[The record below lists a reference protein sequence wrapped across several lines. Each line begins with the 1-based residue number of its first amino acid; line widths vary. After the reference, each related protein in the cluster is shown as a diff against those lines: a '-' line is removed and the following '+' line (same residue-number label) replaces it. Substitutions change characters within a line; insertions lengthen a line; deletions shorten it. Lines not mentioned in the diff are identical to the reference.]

1 MFQDLRFGFKLLWKE
16 KSFTVTALLTLALC
30 IGANTAIFSVLHAV
44 ILAPLPFPES
54 DRIVGMG
61 NIYPGVGITKSI
73 QSSVPDYYDRREMTE
88 VFESVAL
95 YSEAGFDAGAEG
107 SPVRLKADQVT
118 PSYFHVLRA
127 APLMGRLFTE
137 DDAVY
142 QKNQFVILSY
152 GLWKE
157 MFGQDPAIV
166 GKDVRLSS
174 LNYRVVG
181 VMPESFGEPGREA
194 RLWVPLTWAPR
205 QTADDARHS
214 NNWNMIAR
222 LRRGATVVAAQQRID
237 ALNRHNV
244 EIAGPMRKILQNAR
258 FSTVVTGLKD
268 QMVGDVRPILYLLQ
282 CAVAFVLLIG
292 CVNVANLMLV
302 RSNIRMKELAIRYS
316 LGAGRAR
323 LSAQLLIESMTLAAI
338 GGLFGLLTG
347 AAGIRLLELVGT
359 GDLPRGAAIQM
370 DSSVLAFSAVVA
382 ILTGLVFGSAPVYHL
397 VRRDL
402 NAVFRSTERTGTTE
416 KRALWTRSA
425 LVVCQV
431 SLAFVL
437 LIGSGLLTLSFARLL
452 AVDPGFQAQNVQTAQ
467 FSLPR
472 SRYKDDAHLRSFLD
486 GVMATVRTIPGV
498 TAAGATDAL
507 PFGGNTNASAMGIE
521 GYNASS
527 GELPPVPNWSEID
540 SGYLA
545 AMKIPLRTGRYFG
558 EGDTADGP
566 KVAIVDEFLARKYW
580 PKGNAVGGRIR
591 RGLDPKGDLFTVVGI
606 VGSVKA
612 DDLADQSPRGAVYFH
627 YKQAPPR
634 TVHVVVKTAAGNA
647 PAVAAVRA
655 ALLKADPEVPL
666 FDIKTMPE
674 RVNQSVRDRKAAM
687 VICLVFALLA
697 LALSAIGIYGL
708 LAYTVAQRTREFGI
722 RMALGATAGN
732 VVGMVVKHGV
742 RLAALGLAF
751 GIATAFAVT
760 RLMTTL
766 LYGVRPTDPA
776 IFLAVAAALMTV
788 ALVASVIPSF
798 RVTRIRPATALRSE

>member
-16 KSFTVTALLTLALC
+16 KAFTVTALLTLALC

-54 DRIVGMG
+54 DRLVAMG
-61 NIYPGVGITKSI
+61 NVYPGAGIDKSI
-73 QSSVPDYYDRREMTE
+73 QNSIPDYYDRRGMTD

-95 YSEAGFDAGAEG
+95 YIDAGFDAGAEG
-107 SPVRLKADQVT
+107 SPVRLKADLVT
-118 PSYFHVLRA
+118 PSFFHVLRA
-127 APLMGRLFTE
+127 SPLMGRLFTE
-137 DDAVY
+137 DDAVLD
-142 QKNQFVILSY
+142 KNQFVILSY

-157 MFGQDPAIV
+157 MFAKDAAIL
-166 GKDVRLSS
+166 GRDVRLSGV
-174 LNYRVVG
+174 NYRVVG
-181 VMPESFGEPGREA
+181 VMPEAFSFPGREA
-194 RLWVPLTWAPR
+194 RLWVPLTWTQR
-205 QTADDARHS
+205 QTTDDGRHS

-222 LRRGATVVAAQQRID
+222 LQPGATVTAVRRRVD

-244 EIAGPMRKILQNAR
+244 ENSGKLRKILEAAR
-258 FSTVVTGLKD
+258 FATNITTLKD
-268 QMVGDVRPILYLLQ
+268 ELIGDVRPTLVLLQ

-302 RSNIRMKELAIRYS
+302 RSSIRMKELAIRYS

-323 LSAQLLIESMTLAAI
+323 LAMQLLIEAMALAAI
-338 GGLFGLLTG
+338 GGLCGLLTG

-359 GDLPRGAAIQM
+359 ADLPRGTSIAM
-370 DSSVLAFSAVVA
+370 DGSVLAFSAA
-382 ILTGLVFGSAPVYHL
+382 IAVLTGLVFGSVPVYHL

-416 KRALWTRSA
+416 KRTLWTRSA

-452 AVDPGFQAQNVQTAQ
+452 AVDPGFSAQNVQTAQ

-472 SRYKDDAHLRSFLD
+472 SRYKEDVQLRNFLGPLLAD
-486 GVMATVRTIPGV
+486 IRAIPGV
-498 TAAGATDAL
+498 TAAGATDSL
-507 PFGGNTNASAMGIE
+507 PFGGDVNASALAVE
-521 GYNASS
+521 GYSAAG
-527 GELPPVPNWSEID
+527 GELPPVPNWSHID
-540 SGYLA
+540 AGYLP
-545 AMKIPLRTGRYFG
+545 AMQIPLRAGRYFQ
-558 EGDTADGP
+558 ESDTADSP
-566 KVAIVDEFLARKYW
+566 KVALIDEFLARKYW
-580 PKGNAVGGRIR
+580 PAGKAVGGHIR
-591 RGLDPKGDLFTVVGI
+591 AGIEAKDTPYTVDGVVGTI
-606 VGSVKA
+606 KPG
-612 DDLADQSPRGAVYFH
+612 DLADQSPRGAVYFD
-627 YKQAPPR
+627 YKQSPAR
-634 TVHVVVKTAAGNA
+634 TVHVVVKTAAANQQ
-647 PAVAAVRA
+647 AVSAVRA
-655 ALLKADPEVPL
+655 SLLKADPEVPL

-674 RVNQSVRDRKAAM
+674 RVSGSVRDRKAAM
-687 VICLVFALLA
+687 LICLVFALLA
-697 LALSAIGIYGL
+697 LALSAIGIYGV

-722 RMALGATAGN
+722 RMALGATAAD

-788 ALVASVIPSF
+788 AIIASVIPSF

>member
-16 KSFTVTALLTLALC
+16 KAFTVTALLTLALC

-54 DRIVGMG
+54 DRLVALG
-61 NIYPGVGITKSI
+61 NIYPGAGLDKSVQNSI
-73 QSSVPDYYDRREMTE
+73 PDYYDRRQMTD

-95 YSEAGFDAGAEG
+95 YVDAGFDAGAEG
-107 SPVRLKADQVT
+107 SPVRLKADLVT
-118 PSYFHVLRA
+118 PSFFHVLRA
-127 APLMGRLFTE
+127 APMMGRLFTE
-137 DDAVY
+137 DDAVLD
-142 QKNQFVILSY
+142 KNQFVILSY

-157 MFGQDPAIV
+157 MFAKDPAIL
-166 GKDVRLSS
+166 GRDVRLSGV
-174 LNYRVVG
+174 NYRVVG
-181 VMPESFGEPGREA
+181 VMPEAFSFPGREA
-194 RLWVPLTWAPR
+194 RLWVPLTWAQR
-205 QTADDARHS
+205 QTTDDARHN
-214 NNWNMIAR
+214 NNWNMVAR
-222 LRRGATVVAAQQRID
+222 LQPGATPASARRRID
-237 ALNRHNV
+237 ALNRHNI
-244 EIAGPMRKILQNAR
+244 ENSGKLRKILEAAR
-258 FSTVVTGLKD
+258 FATTVTGLKD
-268 QMVGDVRPILYLLQ
+268 ELVGDVRPTLILLQ

-302 RSNIRMKELAIRYS
+302 RSSIRMKELAIRYS

-323 LSAQLLIESMTLAAI
+323 LSIQLLIEAMALAAI
-338 GGLFGLLTG
+338 GGICGVLTG

-359 GDLPRGAAIQM
+359 ADLPRGTSIAM
-370 DSSVLAFSAVVA
+370 DGSVLAFSAA
-382 ILTGLVFGSAPVYHL
+382 IAVLTGLVFGSVPVYHL

-452 AVDPGFQAQNVQTAQ
+452 AVDPGFQAQNIQTAQ

-472 SRYKDDAHLRSFLD
+472 SRYKNDAQLRGFVGPLLAD
-486 GVMATVRTIPGV
+486 IRAIPGV
-498 TAAGATDAL
+498 AAAGATDGL
-507 PFGGNTNASAMGIE
+507 PFGGNVNAGVLAVE
-521 GYNASS
+521 GYNPAS
-527 GELPPVPNWSEID
+527 GELPPVPNWNRID
-540 SGYLA
+540 AGYLP
-545 AMKIPLRTGRYFG
+545 AMRIPLRAGRYFL
-558 EGDTADGP
+558 ESDTADSP
-566 KVAIVDEFLARKYW
+566 KVVIIDEFLARKYW
-580 PKGNAVGGRIR
+580 PAGNAVGGHIR
-591 RGLDPKGDLFTVVGI
+591 GGMDANASIYTVVGV
-606 VGSVKA
+606 VGSIKA
-612 DDLADQSPRGAVYFH
+612 GDLADQSPRGAVYFD
-627 YKQAPPR
+627 YKQTPVR
-634 TVHVVVKTAAGNA
+634 TVHVVVKTAANQQ
-647 PAVAAVRA
+647 AVSAVRA

-674 RVNQSVRDRKAAM
+674 RVSNSVRDRKAAM

-697 LALSAIGIYGL
+697 LALSAIGIYGV

-751 GIATAFAVT
+751 GLATAFAVT

-776 IFLAVAAALMTV
+776 IFFAVAAALMTV